1 MLINSL
7 ADLSKAADEL
17 SFPLVLKTAE
27 NINHKSDVNG
37 VKLNLTSQESVESAY
52 QDLCNRLG
60 KKAVL
65 MEMAEGSL
73 EICVGAIVDPD
84 FGPVIILSAGGTLV
98 ELFDDRVSSL
108 APIHETDVK
117 KLLEKLKIYRL
128 FGGVR
133 GGDAVD
139 LKQLCKQISRISEV
153 VFYLR
158 DSLSEVDINTLICSK
173 DKIIAV
179 DCLVVGRKP

>member
-1 MLINSL
+1 MTSKCSLINSS

-27 NINHKSDVNG
+27 NINHKSDVRG
-37 VKLNLTSQESVESAY
+37 VKLNLTSQDLVESAY
-52 QDLCNRLG
+52 QDLSNRLG
-60 KKAVL
+60 KKAIL
-65 MEMAEGSL
+65 MEMAEGSV
-73 EICVGAIVDPD
+73 EICVGAIIDPD
-84 FGPVIILSAGGTLV
+84 FGPVIVLSAGGTLV

-117 KLLEKLKIYRL
+117 ILLKKLKIYRL

-153 VFYLR
+153 VFYLM
-158 DSLSEVDINTLICSK
+158 N
-173 DKIIAV
+173 
-179 DCLVVGRKP
+179 